1 MRTLSFCSNRYG
13 WSGESERGWLVVGDE
28 GFDVIWL
35 SFVFA
40 LLFAVCCCLLL
51 VKIEACEKREV
62 IVGRQQQRN
71 PQAWCASDSL
81 SPKFELVTFLA
92 E

>member
-1 MRTLSFCSNRYG
+1 MRALSFCSNRYG

-40 LLFAVCCCLLL
+40 LLFAVCCLLL
-51 VKIEACEKREV
+51 PVAGEDRGVRDARGHRWPSTATKPA
-62 IVGRQQQRN
+62 G
-71 PQAWCASDSL
+71 
-81 SPKFELVTFLA
+81 LVCV
-92 E
+92 